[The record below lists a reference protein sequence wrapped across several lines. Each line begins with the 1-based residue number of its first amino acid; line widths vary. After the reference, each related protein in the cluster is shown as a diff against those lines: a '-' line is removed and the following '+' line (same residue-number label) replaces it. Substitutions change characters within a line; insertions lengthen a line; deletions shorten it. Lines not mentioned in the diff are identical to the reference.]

1 MPGTP
6 DSAPTAGARGSP
18 PDALAVMRTP
28 AYLRLTVLAV
38 ALGVP
43 IAGLAYGFLH
53 LTGSVQKW
61 AYTDLPQALGFD
73 SAPRW
78 WPLAPLAVAGLLVGL
93 TVRYLPGGGGESP
106 ADGFKAGP
114 VPAAKILPGVLLAAV
129 ASVGLGAVV
138 GPEAPLIALGGG
150 LAVLAV
156 RLGGREVPAQAAAV
170 VAATGSFA
178 AISTLL
184 GTPLAGAFLLL
195 EASSVGGALAT
206 AVLLPGLLGA
216 GIGALIFTGLDAL
229 TGLGTFSLSIPDLPP
244 VGAPTVAEFCYALV
258 IGALAGPLCIGL
270 RRLAILLRGRVLL
283 RPVPMTVV
291 AGLLVGALAI
301 GYVAATGHSAADVLF
316 SGQDSLPNLV
326 THASDYTVGALVLLV
341 LVKGLAYSVS
351 LSSFRGGPTFPA
363 MFIGAA
369 GGIAL
374 SHLPGLPLVPAAA
387 MGIGAMTAAMLR
399 LPFTAVLLATLFLGS
414 DGFPVMPLTI
424 VAVVVAYLVAN
435 LLSAPRPADPT
446 ARIPAPRGPVAGIE
460 NENQPVSGPSPA
472 ARDQAT
478 GRS

>member
-1 MPGTP
+1 
-6 DSAPTAGARGSP
+6 
-18 PDALAVMRTP
+18 
-28 AYLRLTVLAV
+28 
-38 ALGVP
+38 
-43 IAGLAYGFLH
+43 
-53 LTGSVQKW
+53 
-61 AYTDLPQALGFD
+61 
-73 SAPRW
+73 
-78 WPLAPLAVAGLLVGL
+78 
-93 TVRYLPGGGGESP
+93 
-106 ADGFKAGP
+106 
-114 VPAAKILPGVLLAAV
+114 
-129 ASVGLGAVV
+129 
-138 GPEAPLIALGGG
+138 
-150 LAVLAV
+150 
-156 RLGGREVPAQAAAV
+156 
-170 VAATGSFA
+170 
-178 AISTLL
+178 
-184 GTPLAGAFLLL
+184 
-195 EASSVGGALAT
+195 
-206 AVLLPGLLGA
+206 
-216 GIGALIFTGLDAL
+216 
-229 TGLGTFSLSIPDLPP
+229 
-244 VGAPTVAEFCYALV
+244 
-258 IGALAGPLCIGL
+258 
-270 RRLAILLRGRVLL
+270 
-283 RPVPMTVV
+283 MTVV

-341 LVKGLAYSVS
+341 AAKGLAYGLS

-363 MFIGAA
+363 MFIGGA

-435 LLSAPRPADPT
+435 LLSAPRPVDPT

-460 NENQPVSGPSPA
+460 NESEPDSGPSPA